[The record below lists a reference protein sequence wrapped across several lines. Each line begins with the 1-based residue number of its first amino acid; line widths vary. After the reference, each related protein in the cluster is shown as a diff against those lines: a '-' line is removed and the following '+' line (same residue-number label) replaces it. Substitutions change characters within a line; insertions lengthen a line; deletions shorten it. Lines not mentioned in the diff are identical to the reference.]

1 MSGATRWAEE
11 PNTRAEAEADNKLVE
26 AYMGGDPRAFAAIV
40 QRHKPRLVYIA
51 RRYSRN
57 ENDVEDILQE
67 ALFKASRSMHTYRHE
82 STLSTWLHR
91 LVMNCG
97 FDHAKARRRREGE
110 VSIDDDRRISVDA
123 NLSLAHDPMSHLDRA
138 ILVRQAL
145 ADLPEAQRLALL
157 LIDVAGLT
165 VDNAAAEMGV
175 QPGTVKSRRAR
186 ARVALAEFIKT
197 RENISLVEQAKQ
209 HPLPPGVD

>member
-1 MSGATRWAEE
+1 MSDTTAAQRS
-11 PNTRAEAEADNKLVE
+11 DQQLVE

-40 QRHKPRLVYIA
+40 QRHKTRLTYIA

-67 ALFKASRSMHTYRHE
+67 ALFKASRSMHTYRAD

-91 LVMNCG
+91 PVMNTG
-97 FDHAKARRRREGE
+97 FDHVRAADKRSRDVSLDDGE
-110 VSIDDDRRISVDA
+110 CNADA
-123 NLSLAHDPMSHLDRA
+123 NPALAHDPMTHLDRT

-145 ADLPEAQRLALL
+145 ATLPAAQREALL
-157 LIDVAGLT
+157 LIDVMGLSIDSAAG
-165 VDNAAAEMGV
+165 EMGV

-186 ARVALAEFIKT
+186 ARAALA
-197 RENISLVEQAKQ
+197 QATELAGERLA
-209 HPLPPGVD
+209 LPRRQQ